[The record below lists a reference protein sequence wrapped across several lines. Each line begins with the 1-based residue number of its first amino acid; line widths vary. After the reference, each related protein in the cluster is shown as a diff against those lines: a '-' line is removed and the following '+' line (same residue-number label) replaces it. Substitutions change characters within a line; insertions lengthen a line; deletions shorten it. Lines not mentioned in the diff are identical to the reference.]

1 MSSDNPKLKIR
12 EAINLTN
19 YRLNIRKDFINFLE
33 STYGSQ
39 KHRLYLFSRNESAP
53 KIFLLQMQ
61 VPVKFNNKT
70 YDVSILV
77 YFPLDFPNIEPEVY
91 IEKLKK
97 IKINPNCLFYI
108 EQDTLKINY
117 SCFFKW
123 EPSIESFRNLM
134 AELYNQFNM
143 AFPVFNS
150 NDKYEDINEIDGD
163 CYLKKNLCRE
173 VELVN
178 PIVEKNK
185 INNNNNNNIDDINK
199 AMNELNL
206 NNNNEKNNNNR
217 PIKKNI
223 YGKPMENI
231 DINPN
236 KNNTNNNTNNNNN
249 NFNNNN
255 NNNNV
260 QENLLVNP
268 YQNKPPVFDEQKSK
282 QALIKL
288 LQKDLYPKINNAI
301 QPITSTFMKLEKIKE
316 NIHQKLNEIEIVER
330 KEDNIRQVLNNLH
343 KELDFTISEPKEFE
357 RPDVTNLDTA
367 VIISNKDYYMKLA
380 QEKVIEEYIL
390 IVKKNYEKQNIDFNT
405 ALNLIRT
412 NSRNIFFLKYKN
424 AHRFGS

>member
-1 MSSDNPKLKIR
+1 MSSNNSKLKIR

-19 YRLNIRKDFINFLE
+19 YKLNIRKDFINFLE

-39 KHRLYLFSRNESAP
+39 KHRLYLFSRLESAP
-53 KIFLLQMQ
+53 KIFLLQLQ

-70 YDVSILV
+70 YDISLLV
-77 YFPLDFPNIEPEVY
+77 YFPLDFPNIEPEIY
-91 IEKLKK
+91 LEKFKKLKV
-97 IKINPNCLFYI
+97 NPNCSFYI
-108 EQDTLKINY
+108 DQDTLQINY

-123 EPSIESFRNLM
+123 ESSFESFRNLM
-134 AELYNQFNM
+134 TELYNQFNI
-143 AFPVFNS
+143 AFPVFNT
-150 NDKYEDINEIDGD
+150 NDKYEDINEIQGD
-163 CYLKKNLCRE
+163 CYLKKNLCKE
-173 VELVN
+173 VELIN

-185 INNNNNNNIDDINK
+185 INNNIDNIDK
-199 AMNELNL
+199 AMNEMNL
-206 NNNNEKNNNNR
+206 KDNNDKNINNK

-231 DINPN
+231 DTNQN
-236 KNNTNNNTNNNNN
+236 KKSNNNNN
-249 NFNNNN
+249 INNIISKENN
-255 NNNNV
+255 
-260 QENLLVNP
+260 LVNP
-268 YQNKPPVFDEQKSK
+268 YQNKPPVLDEEKSK

-301 QPITSTFMKLEKIKE
+301 QPITSTFIKLEKIKE
-316 NIHQKLNEIEIVER
+316 NIHQKINEIELVER

-343 KELDFTISEPKEFE
+343 KELDFTIPEPKELE
-357 RPDVTNLDTA
+357 KPDVTNLDSA

-380 QEKVIEEYIL
+380 MEKVIEEYIL

>member
-1 MSSDNPKLKIR
+1 MSSDNQKLKIR

-19 YRLNIRKDFINFLE
+19 YKLNIRKDFINFLE

-39 KHRLYLFSRNESAP
+39 KHRLYLFSRLESAP
-53 KIFLLQMQ
+53 KIFLLQLQ

-70 YDVSILV
+70 YDISLLV
-77 YFPLDFPNIEPEVY
+77 YFPLDFPNIEPEIY
-91 IEKLKK
+91 LEKFKKLKV
-97 IKINPNCLFYI
+97 NPNCSFYI
-108 EQDTLKINY
+108 DQDTLQINY

-123 EPSIESFRNLM
+123 ESSFESFRNLM
-134 AELYNQFNM
+134 TELYNQFNI
-143 AFPVFNS
+143 AFPVFNT
-150 NDKYEDINEIDGD
+150 NDKYEDINEIPGD
-163 CYLKKNLCRE
+163 CYLKKNLCKE
-173 VELVN
+173 VELIN

-185 INNNNNNNIDDINK
+185 INNNIDNIDK
-199 AMNELNL
+199 AMNEMNL
-206 NNNNEKNNNNR
+206 KDNNDKNINNK

-231 DINPN
+231 DTNQN
-236 KNNTNNNTNNNNN
+236 KKNNNNN
-249 NFNNNN
+249 NINNIISKENN
-255 NNNNV
+255 
-260 QENLLVNP
+260 LVNP
-268 YQNKPPVFDEQKSK
+268 YQNKPPVLDEEKSK

-301 QPITSTFMKLEKIKE
+301 QPITSTFIKLEKIKE
-316 NIHQKLNEIEIVER
+316 NIHQKINEIELVER

-343 KELDFTISEPKEFE
+343 KELDFTIPEPKELE
-357 RPDVTNLDTA
+357 KPDVTNLDSA

-380 QEKVIEEYIL
+380 MEKVIEEYIL

>member
-1 MSSDNPKLKIR
+1 MSSDNQKLKIR

-19 YRLNIRKDFINFLE
+19 YKLNIRKDFINFLE

-39 KHRLYLFSRNESAP
+39 KHRLYLFSRLESAP
-53 KIFLLQMQ
+53 KIFLLQLQ

-70 YDVSILV
+70 YDISLLV
-77 YFPLDFPNIEPEVY
+77 YFPLDFPNIEPEIY
-91 IEKLKK
+91 LEKFKKLKV
-97 IKINPNCLFYI
+97 NPNCSFYI
-108 EQDTLKINY
+108 DQDTLQINY

-123 EPSIESFRNLM
+123 ESSFESFRNLM
-134 AELYNQFNM
+134 TELYNQFNI
-143 AFPVFNS
+143 AFPVFNT
-150 NDKYEDINEIDGD
+150 NDKYEDINEIQGD
-163 CYLKKNLCRE
+163 CYLKKNLCKE
-173 VELVN
+173 VELIN

-185 INNNNNNNIDDINK
+185 INNNIDNMDK
-199 AMNELNL
+199 AMNEMNL
-206 NNNNEKNNNNR
+206 KDNNDKNINNK

-231 DINPN
+231 DTNQN
-236 KNNTNNNTNNNNN
+236 KKNNNNN
-249 NFNNNN
+249 NINNIISKENN
-255 NNNNV
+255 
-260 QENLLVNP
+260 LVNP
-268 YQNKPPVFDEQKSK
+268 YQNKPPVLDEEKSK

-301 QPITSTFMKLEKIKE
+301 QPITSTFIKLEKIKE
-316 NIHQKLNEIEIVER
+316 NIHQKINEIELVER

-343 KELDFTISEPKEFE
+343 KELDFTIPEPKELE
-357 RPDVTNLDTA
+357 KPDVTNLDSA

-380 QEKVIEEYIL
+380 MEKVIEEYIL

>member
-1 MSSDNPKLKIR
+1 MSSDNQKLKIR

-19 YRLNIRKDFINFLE
+19 YKLNIRKDFINFLE

-39 KHRLYLFSRNESAP
+39 KHRLYLFSRLESAP
-53 KIFLLQMQ
+53 KIFLLQLQ

-70 YDVSILV
+70 YDISLLV
-77 YFPLDFPNIEPEVY
+77 YFPLDFPNIEPEIY
-91 IEKLKK
+91 LEKFKKLKV
-97 IKINPNCLFYI
+97 NPNCSFYI
-108 EQDTLKINY
+108 DQDTLQINY

-123 EPSIESFRNLM
+123 ESSFESFRNLM
-134 AELYNQFNM
+134 TELYNQFNI
-143 AFPVFNS
+143 AFPVFNT
-150 NDKYEDINEIDGD
+150 NDKYEDINEIQGD
-163 CYLKKNLCRE
+163 CYLKKNLCKE
-173 VELVN
+173 VELIN

-185 INNNNNNNIDDINK
+185 INNNIDNIDK
-199 AMNELNL
+199 AMNEMNL
-206 NNNNEKNNNNR
+206 KDNNDKNINNK

-231 DINPN
+231 DTNQN
-236 KNNTNNNTNNNNN
+236 KKNNNNN
-249 NFNNNN
+249 NINNIISKENN
-255 NNNNV
+255 
-260 QENLLVNP
+260 LVNP
-268 YQNKPPVFDEQKSK
+268 YQNKPPVLDEEKSK

-301 QPITSTFMKLEKIKE
+301 QPITSTFIKLEKIKE
-316 NIHQKLNEIEIVER
+316 NIHQKINEIELVER

-343 KELDFTISEPKEFE
+343 KELDFTIPEPKELE
-357 RPDVTNLDTA
+357 KPDVTNLDSA
-367 VIISNKDYYMKLA
+367 VIISNKDFYTKLA

>member
-1 MSSDNPKLKIR
+1 MSSDNQKLKIR

-19 YRLNIRKDFINFLE
+19 YKLNIRKDFINFLE

-39 KHRLYLFSRNESAP
+39 KHRLYLFSRLESAP
-53 KIFLLQMQ
+53 KIFLLQLQ

-70 YDVSILV
+70 YDISLLV
-77 YFPLDFPNIEPEVY
+77 YFPLDFPNIEPEIY
-91 IEKLKK
+91 LEKFKKLKV
-97 IKINPNCLFYI
+97 NPNCSFYI
-108 EQDTLKINY
+108 DQDTLQINY

-123 EPSIESFRNLM
+123 ESSFESFRNLM
-134 AELYNQFNM
+134 MELYNQFNI
-143 AFPVFNS
+143 AFPVFNT
-150 NDKYEDINEIDGD
+150 NDKYEDINEIQGD
-163 CYLKKNLCRE
+163 CYLKKNLCKE

-185 INNNNNNNIDDINK
+185 INNNIDNIDK
-199 AMNELNL
+199 AMNEMNL
-206 NNNNEKNNNNR
+206 KDNNDKNINNK

-231 DINPN
+231 DTNQN
-236 KNNTNNNTNNNNN
+236 KKNNNNN
-249 NFNNNN
+249 NINNIISKENN
-255 NNNNV
+255 
-260 QENLLVNP
+260 LVNP
-268 YQNKPPVFDEQKSK
+268 YQNKPPVLDEEKSK

-301 QPITSTFMKLEKIKE
+301 QPITSTFIKLEKIKE
-316 NIHQKLNEIEIVER
+316 NIHQKINEIELVER

-343 KELDFTISEPKEFE
+343 KELDFTIPEPKELE
-357 RPDVTNLDTA
+357 KPDVTNLDSA

-380 QEKVIEEYIL
+380 MEKVIEEYIL

>member
-1 MSSDNPKLKIR
+1 MSSDNQKLKIR

-19 YRLNIRKDFINFLE
+19 YKLNIRKDFINFLE

-39 KHRLYLFSRNESAP
+39 KHRLYLFSRLESAP
-53 KIFLLQMQ
+53 KIFLLQLQ

-70 YDVSILV
+70 YDISLLV
-77 YFPLDFPNIEPEVY
+77 YFPLDFPNIEPEIY
-91 IEKLKK
+91 LEKFKKLKV
-97 IKINPNCLFYI
+97 NPNCSFYI
-108 EQDTLKINY
+108 DQDTLQINY

-123 EPSIESFRNLM
+123 ESSFESFRNLM
-134 AELYNQFNM
+134 TELYNQFNI
-143 AFPVFNS
+143 AFPVFNT
-150 NDKYEDINEIDGD
+150 NDKYEDINEIQGD
-163 CYLKKNLCRE
+163 CYLKKNLCKE

-185 INNNNNNNIDDINK
+185 INNNIDNIDK
-199 AMNELNL
+199 AMNEMNL
-206 NNNNEKNNNNR
+206 KDNNDKNINNK

-231 DINPN
+231 DTNQN
-236 KNNTNNNTNNNNN
+236 KKNNNNN
-249 NFNNNN
+249 NINNIISKENN
-255 NNNNV
+255 
-260 QENLLVNP
+260 LVNP
-268 YQNKPPVFDEQKSK
+268 YQNKPPVLDEEKSK

-301 QPITSTFMKLEKIKE
+301 QPITSTFIKLEKIKE
-316 NIHQKLNEIEIVER
+316 NIHQKINEIELVER

-343 KELDFTISEPKEFE
+343 KELDFTIPEPKELE
-357 RPDVTNLDTA
+357 KPDVTNLDSA

-380 QEKVIEEYIL
+380 MEKVIEEYIL

>member
-1 MSSDNPKLKIR
+1 MPSDNQKLKIR
-12 EAINLTN
+12 EVINLTN
-19 YRLNIRKDFINFLE
+19 YKLNIRKDFINFLE

-39 KHRLYLFSRNESAP
+39 KHRLYLFSRLESAP
-53 KIFLLQMQ
+53 KIFLLQLQ

-70 YDVSILV
+70 YDISLLV
-77 YFPLDFPNIEPEVY
+77 YFPLDFPNIEPEIY
-91 IEKLKK
+91 LEKFKKLKV
-97 IKINPNCLFYI
+97 NPNCSFYI
-108 EQDTLKINY
+108 DQDTLQINY

-123 EPSIESFRNLM
+123 ESSFESFRNLM
-134 AELYNQFNM
+134 TELYNQFNI
-143 AFPVFNS
+143 AFPVFNT
-150 NDKYEDINEIDGD
+150 NDKYEDINEIQGD
-163 CYLKKNLCRE
+163 CYLKKNLCKE

-185 INNNNNNNIDDINK
+185 INNNIDNIDK
-199 AMNELNL
+199 AMNEMNL
-206 NNNNEKNNNNR
+206 KDNNDKNINNK

-231 DINPN
+231 DTNQN
-236 KNNTNNNTNNNNN
+236 KKNNNNN
-249 NFNNNN
+249 NINNIISKENN
-255 NNNNV
+255 
-260 QENLLVNP
+260 LVNP
-268 YQNKPPVFDEQKSK
+268 YQNKPPVLDEEKSK

-301 QPITSTFMKLEKIKE
+301 QPITSTFIKLEKIKE
-316 NIHQKLNEIEIVER
+316 NIHQKINEIELVER

-343 KELDFTISEPKEFE
+343 KELDFTIPEPKELE
-357 RPDVTNLDTA
+357 KPDVTNLDSA

-380 QEKVIEEYIL
+380 MEKVIEEYIL

>member
-1 MSSDNPKLKIR
+1 MSSDNQKLKIR

-19 YRLNIRKDFINFLE
+19 YKLNIRKDFINFLE

-39 KHRLYLFSRNESAP
+39 KHRLYLFSRLESAP
-53 KIFLLQMQ
+53 KIFLLQLQ

-70 YDVSILV
+70 YDISLLV
-77 YFPLDFPNIEPEVY
+77 YFPLDFPNIEPEIY
-91 IEKLKK
+91 LEKFKKLKV
-97 IKINPNCLFYI
+97 NPNCSFYI
-108 EQDTLKINY
+108 DQDTLQINY

-123 EPSIESFRNLM
+123 ESSFESFRNLM
-134 AELYNQFNM
+134 TELYNQFNI
-143 AFPVFNS
+143 AFPVFNT
-150 NDKYEDINEIDGD
+150 NDKYEDINEIQGD
-163 CYLKKNLCRE
+163 CYLKKNLCKE
-173 VELVN
+173 VELIN

-185 INNNNNNNIDDINK
+185 INNNIDNIDK
-199 AMNELNL
+199 AMNEMNL
-206 NNNNEKNNNNR
+206 KDNNDKNINNK

-231 DINPN
+231 DTNQN
-236 KNNTNNNTNNNNN
+236 KKSNNNNN
-249 NFNNNN
+249 INNIISKENN
-255 NNNNV
+255 
-260 QENLLVNP
+260 LVNP
-268 YQNKPPVFDEQKSK
+268 YQNKPPVLDEQKSK

-301 QPITSTFMKLEKIKE
+301 QPITSTFIKLEKIKE
-316 NIHQKLNEIEIVER
+316 NIHQKINEIELVER

-343 KELDFTISEPKEFE
+343 KELDFTIPEPKELE
-357 RPDVTNLDTA
+357 KPDVTNLDSA

-380 QEKVIEEYIL
+380 MEKVIEEYIL

>member
-1 MSSDNPKLKIR
+1 MSSDNQKLKIR

-19 YRLNIRKDFINFLE
+19 YKLNIRKDFINFLE

-39 KHRLYLFSRNESAP
+39 KHRLYLFSRLESAP
-53 KIFLLQMQ
+53 KIFLLQLQ

-70 YDVSILV
+70 YDISLLV
-77 YFPLDFPNIEPEVY
+77 YFPLDFPNIEPEIY
-91 IEKLKK
+91 LEKFKKLKV
-97 IKINPNCLFYI
+97 NPNCSFYI
-108 EQDTLKINY
+108 DQDTLQINY

-123 EPSIESFRNLM
+123 ESSFESFRNLM
-134 AELYNQFNM
+134 TELYNQFNI
-143 AFPVFNS
+143 AFPVFNT
-150 NDKYEDINEIDGD
+150 NDKYEDINEIQGD
-163 CYLKKNLCRE
+163 CYLKKNLCKE

-185 INNNNNNNIDDINK
+185 INNNIDNIDK
-199 AMNELNL
+199 AMNEMNL
-206 NNNNEKNNNNR
+206 KDNNDKNINNK

-231 DINPN
+231 DTNQN
-236 KNNTNNNTNNNNN
+236 KKNNNSNNINNIISKENN
-249 NFNNNN
+249 
-255 NNNNV
+255 
-260 QENLLVNP
+260 LVNP
-268 YQNKPPVFDEQKSK
+268 YQNKPPVLDEEKSK

-301 QPITSTFMKLEKIKE
+301 QPITSTFIKLEKIKE
-316 NIHQKLNEIEIVER
+316 NIHQKINEIELVER

-343 KELDFTISEPKEFE
+343 KELDFTIPEPKELE
-357 RPDVTNLDTA
+357 KPDVTNLDSA

-380 QEKVIEEYIL
+380 MEKVIEEYIL

>member
-1 MSSDNPKLKIR
+1 MSSDNQKLKIR

-19 YRLNIRKDFINFLE
+19 YKLNIRKDFINFLE

-39 KHRLYLFSRNESAP
+39 KHRLYLFSRLESAP
-53 KIFLLQMQ
+53 KIFLLQLQ

-70 YDVSILV
+70 YDISLLV
-77 YFPLDFPNIEPEVY
+77 YFPLDFPNIEPEIY
-91 IEKLKK
+91 LEKFKKLKV
-97 IKINPNCLFYI
+97 NPNCSFYI
-108 EQDTLKINY
+108 DQDTLQINY

-123 EPSIESFRNLM
+123 ESSFESFRNLM
-134 AELYNQFNM
+134 TELYNQFNI
-143 AFPVFNS
+143 AFPVFNT
-150 NDKYEDINEIDGD
+150 NDKYEDINEIQGD
-163 CYLKKNLCRE
+163 CYLKKNLCKE

-185 INNNNNNNIDDINK
+185 INNNIDNIDK
-199 AMNELNL
+199 AMNEMNL
-206 NNNNEKNNNNR
+206 KDNNDKNINNK

-231 DINPN
+231 DTNQN
-236 KNNTNNNTNNNNN
+236 KKNNNNN
-249 NFNNNN
+249 NINNIISKENN
-255 NNNNV
+255 
-260 QENLLVNP
+260 LVNP
-268 YQNKPPVFDEQKSK
+268 YQNKPPVFDEEKSK
-282 QALIKL
+282 QVLIKL

-301 QPITSTFMKLEKIKE
+301 QPITSTFIKLEKIKE
-316 NIHQKLNEIEIVER
+316 NIHQKINEIELVER

-343 KELDFTISEPKEFE
+343 KELDFTIPEPKELE
-357 RPDVTNLDTA
+357 KPDVTNLDSA

-380 QEKVIEEYIL
+380 MEKVIEEYIL

>member
-1 MSSDNPKLKIR
+1 MSSDNQKLKIR

-19 YRLNIRKDFINFLE
+19 YKLNIRKDFINFLE

-39 KHRLYLFSRNESAP
+39 KHRLYLFSRLESAP
-53 KIFLLQMQ
+53 KIFLLQLQ

-70 YDVSILV
+70 YDISLLV
-77 YFPLDFPNIEPEVY
+77 YFPLDFPNIEPEIY
-91 IEKLKK
+91 LEKFKKLKV
-97 IKINPNCLFYI
+97 NPNCSFYI
-108 EQDTLKINY
+108 DQDTLQINY

-123 EPSIESFRNLM
+123 ESSFESFRNLM
-134 AELYNQFNM
+134 TELYNQFNI
-143 AFPVFNS
+143 AFPVFNT
-150 NDKYEDINEIDGD
+150 NDKYEDINEIQGD
-163 CYLKKNLCRE
+163 CYLKKNLCKE

-178 PIVEKNK
+178 PILEKNK
-185 INNNNNNNIDDINK
+185 INNNIDNIDK
-199 AMNELNL
+199 AMNEMNL
-206 NNNNEKNNNNR
+206 KDNNDKNINNK

-231 DINPN
+231 DTNQN
-236 KNNTNNNTNNNNN
+236 KKNNNNN
-249 NFNNNN
+249 NINNIISKENN
-255 NNNNV
+255 
-260 QENLLVNP
+260 LVNP
-268 YQNKPPVFDEQKSK
+268 YQNKPPVLDEEKSK

-301 QPITSTFMKLEKIKE
+301 QPITSTFIKLEKIKE
-316 NIHQKLNEIEIVER
+316 NIHQKINEIELVER

-343 KELDFTISEPKEFE
+343 KELDFTIPEPKELE
-357 RPDVTNLDTA
+357 KPDVTNLDSA

-380 QEKVIEEYIL
+380 MEKVIEEYIL

>member
-1 MSSDNPKLKIR
+1 MSSDNQKLKIR

-19 YRLNIRKDFINFLE
+19 YKLNIRKDFINFLE

-39 KHRLYLFSRNESAP
+39 KHRLYLFSRLESAP
-53 KIFLLQMQ
+53 KIFLLQLQ

-70 YDVSILV
+70 YDISLLV
-77 YFPLDFPNIEPEVY
+77 YFPLDFPNIEPEIY
-91 IEKLKK
+91 LEKFKKLKV
-97 IKINPNCLFYI
+97 NPNCSFYI
-108 EQDTLKINY
+108 DQDTLQINY

-123 EPSIESFRNLM
+123 ESSFESFRNLM
-134 AELYNQFNM
+134 TELYNQFNI
-143 AFPVFNS
+143 AFPVFNT
-150 NDKYEDINEIDGD
+150 NDKYEDINEIQGD
-163 CYLKKNLCRE
+163 CYLKKNLCKE
-173 VELVN
+173 VELIN

-185 INNNNNNNIDDINK
+185 INNNIDNIDK
-199 AMNELNL
+199 AMNEMNL
-206 NNNNEKNNNNR
+206 KDNNDKNINNK

-231 DINPN
+231 YANQN
-236 KNNTNNNTNNNNN
+236 KKNNNNN
-249 NFNNNN
+249 NINNIISKENN
-255 NNNNV
+255 
-260 QENLLVNP
+260 LVNP
-268 YQNKPPVFDEQKSK
+268 YQNKPPVLDEEKSK

-301 QPITSTFMKLEKIKE
+301 QPITSTFIKLEKIKE
-316 NIHQKLNEIEIVER
+316 NIHQKINEIELVER

-343 KELDFTISEPKEFE
+343 KELDFTIPEPKELE
-357 RPDVTNLDTA
+357 KPDVTNLDSA

-380 QEKVIEEYIL
+380 MEKVIEEYIL

>member
-1 MSSDNPKLKIR
+1 MSSDNQKLKIR

-19 YRLNIRKDFINFLE
+19 YKLNIRKDFINFLE

-39 KHRLYLFSRNESAP
+39 KHRLYLFSRLESAP
-53 KIFLLQMQ
+53 KIFLLQLQ

-70 YDVSILV
+70 YDISLLV
-77 YFPLDFPNIEPEVY
+77 YFPLDFPNIEPEIY
-91 IEKLKK
+91 LEKFKKLKV
-97 IKINPNCLFYI
+97 NPNCSFYI
-108 EQDTLKINY
+108 DQDTLQINY

-123 EPSIESFRNLM
+123 ESSFESFRNLM
-134 AELYNQFNM
+134 TELYNQFNI
-143 AFPVFNS
+143 AFPVFNT
-150 NDKYEDINEIDGD
+150 NDKYEDINEIQGD
-163 CYLKKNLCRE
+163 CYLKKNLCKE
-173 VELVN
+173 VELIN

-185 INNNNNNNIDDINK
+185 INNNIDNIDK
-199 AMNELNL
+199 AMNEMNL
-206 NNNNEKNNNNR
+206 KDNNDKNINNK

-231 DINPN
+231 DTNQN
-236 KNNTNNNTNNNNN
+236 KKNNNNN
-249 NFNNNN
+249 NINNIISKENN
-255 NNNNV
+255 
-260 QENLLVNP
+260 LVNP
-268 YQNKPPVFDEQKSK
+268 YQNKPPVLDEQKSK

-301 QPITSTFMKLEKIKE
+301 QPITSTFIKLEKIKE
-316 NIHQKLNEIEIVER
+316 NIHQKINEIELVER

-343 KELDFTISEPKEFE
+343 KELDFTIPEPKELE
-357 RPDVTNLDTA
+357 KPDVTNLDSA

-380 QEKVIEEYIL
+380 MEKVIEEYIL

>member
-1 MSSDNPKLKIR
+1 MSSDNQKLKIR

-19 YRLNIRKDFINFLE
+19 YKLNIRKDFINFLE

-39 KHRLYLFSRNESAP
+39 KHRLYLFSRLESAP
-53 KIFLLQMQ
+53 KIFLLQLQ

-70 YDVSILV
+70 YDISLLV
-77 YFPLDFPNIEPEVY
+77 YFPLDFPNIEPEIY
-91 IEKLKK
+91 LEKFKKLKV
-97 IKINPNCLFYI
+97 NPNCSFYI
-108 EQDTLKINY
+108 DQDTLQINY

-123 EPSIESFRNLM
+123 ESSFESFRNLM
-134 AELYNQFNM
+134 TELYNQFNI
-143 AFPVFNS
+143 AFPVFNT
-150 NDKYEDINEIDGD
+150 NDKYEDINEIQGD
-163 CYLKKNLCRE
+163 CYLKKNLCKE
-173 VELVN
+173 VELIN
-178 PIVEKNK
+178 PILEKNK
-185 INNNNNNNIDDINK
+185 INNNIDNIDK
-199 AMNELNL
+199 AMNEMNL
-206 NNNNEKNNNNR
+206 KDNNDKNINNK

-231 DINPN
+231 DTNQN
-236 KNNTNNNTNNNNN
+236 KKNNNNN
-249 NFNNNN
+249 NINNIISKENN
-255 NNNNV
+255 
-260 QENLLVNP
+260 LVNP
-268 YQNKPPVFDEQKSK
+268 YQNKPPVLDEEKSK

-301 QPITSTFMKLEKIKE
+301 QPITSTFIKLEKIKE
-316 NIHQKLNEIEIVER
+316 NIHQKINEIELVER

-343 KELDFTISEPKEFE
+343 KELDFTIPEPKELE
-357 RPDVTNLDTA
+357 KPDVTNLDSA

-380 QEKVIEEYIL
+380 MEKVIEEYIL

>member
-1 MSSDNPKLKIR
+1 MPSDNQKLKIR
-12 EAINLTN
+12 EVINLTN
-19 YRLNIRKDFINFLE
+19 YKLNIRKDFINFLE

-39 KHRLYLFSRNESAP
+39 KHRLYLFSRLESAP
-53 KIFLLQMQ
+53 KIFLLQLQ

-70 YDVSILV
+70 YDISLLV
-77 YFPLDFPNIEPEVY
+77 YFPLDFPNIEPEIY
-91 IEKLKK
+91 LEKFKKLKV
-97 IKINPNCLFYI
+97 NPNCSFYI
-108 EQDTLKINY
+108 DQDTLQINY

-123 EPSIESFRNLM
+123 ESSFESFRNLTT
-134 AELYNQFNM
+134 ELYNQFNI
-143 AFPVFNS
+143 AFPVFNT
-150 NDKYEDINEIDGD
+150 NDKYEDINEIQGD
-163 CYLKKNLCRE
+163 CYLKKNLCKE
-173 VELVN
+173 VELIN

-185 INNNNNNNIDDINK
+185 INNNIDNIDK
-199 AMNELNL
+199 AMNEMNL
-206 NNNNEKNNNNR
+206 KDNNDKNINNK

-231 DINPN
+231 DTNQN
-236 KNNTNNNTNNNNN
+236 KKNNNNN
-249 NFNNNN
+249 NINNIISKENN
-255 NNNNV
+255 
-260 QENLLVNP
+260 LVNP
-268 YQNKPPVFDEQKSK
+268 YQNKPPVLDEEKSK

-301 QPITSTFMKLEKIKE
+301 QPITSTFIKLEKIKE
-316 NIHQKLNEIEIVER
+316 NIHQKINEIELVER

-343 KELDFTISEPKEFE
+343 KELDFTIPEPKELE
-357 RPDVTNLDTA
+357 KPDVTNLDSA

-380 QEKVIEEYIL
+380 MEKVIEEYIL

>member
-39 KHRLYLFSRNESAP
+39 KHRLYLFSRIESAP
-53 KIFLLQMQ
+53 KIFLLQLQ
-61 VPVKFNNKT
+61 VPVKFNNKS
-70 YDVSILV
+70 YDISLLV
-77 YFPLDFPNIEPEVY
+77 YFPLDFPNIEPEIY
-91 IEKLKK
+91 LEKFKNLKV
-97 IKINPNCLFYI
+97 NPNCLFYI

-123 EPSIESFRNLM
+123 ENSFESFRNLM
-134 AELYNQFNM
+134 SELYNQFNM
-143 AFPVFNS
+143 AFPVFNT
-150 NDKYEDINEIDGD
+150 NDKTEDINEIQGD
-163 CYLKKNLCRE
+163 CYLKKNLCKE

-185 INNNNNNNIDDINK
+185 INNNIDNINK
-199 AMNELNL
+199 AMNEINL
-206 NNNNEKNNNNR
+206 KDNNEKNNNNK

-231 DINPN
+231 DLN
-236 KNNTNNNTNNNNN
+236 KNNNNN
-249 NFNNNN
+249 KNNINNNIIA
-255 NNNNV
+255 
-260 QENLLVNP
+260 QENHLINP
-268 YQNKPPVFDEQKSK
+268 YQSKPPVLDEQKSK

-301 QPITSTFMKLEKIKE
+301 QPITSTFIKLEKIKE
-316 NIHQKLNEIEIVER
+316 NIHQKINEIELVER

-343 KELDFTISEPKEFE
+343 KELDFTIPEPKELE
-357 RPDVTNLDTA
+357 KPDVTNLDSA

-390 IVKKNYEKQNIDFNT
+390 IVKKNYEKQNIDFST

>member
-1 MSSDNPKLKIR
+1 MSSDNQKLKIR

-19 YRLNIRKDFINFLE
+19 YKLNIRKDFINFLE

-39 KHRLYLFSRNESAP
+39 KHRLYLFSRLESAP
-53 KIFLLQMQ
+53 KIFLLQLQ

-70 YDVSILV
+70 YDISLLV
-77 YFPLDFPNIEPEVY
+77 YFPLDFPNIEPEIY
-91 IEKLKK
+91 LEKFKKLKV
-97 IKINPNCLFYI
+97 NPNCSFYI
-108 EQDTLKINY
+108 DQDTLQINY

-123 EPSIESFRNLM
+123 ESSFESFRNLM
-134 AELYNQFNM
+134 TELYNQFNI
-143 AFPVFNS
+143 AFPVFNT
-150 NDKYEDINEIDGD
+150 NDKYEDINEIQGD
-163 CYLKKNLCRE
+163 CYLKKNLCKE
-173 VELVN
+173 VELIN

-185 INNNNNNNIDDINK
+185 INNNIDNIDK
-199 AMNELNL
+199 AMNEMNL
-206 NNNNEKNNNNR
+206 KDNNDKNINNK

-231 DINPN
+231 DTNQN
-236 KNNTNNNTNNNNN
+236 KKNNNNN
-249 NFNNNN
+249 NINNIISKENN
-255 NNNNV
+255 
-260 QENLLVNP
+260 LVNP
-268 YQNKPPVFDEQKSK
+268 YQNKPPVLDEEKSK
-282 QALIKL
+282 QALIKV

-301 QPITSTFMKLEKIKE
+301 QPITSTFIKLEKIKE
-316 NIHQKLNEIEIVER
+316 NIHQKINEIELVER

-343 KELDFTISEPKEFE
+343 KELDFTIPEPKELE
-357 RPDVTNLDTA
+357 KPDVTNLDSA

-380 QEKVIEEYIL
+380 MEKVIEEYIL

>member
-1 MSSDNPKLKIR
+1 MSSDNQKLKIR

-19 YRLNIRKDFINFLE
+19 YKLNIRKDFINFLE

-39 KHRLYLFSRNESAP
+39 KHRLYLFSRLESAP
-53 KIFLLQMQ
+53 KIFLLQLQ

-70 YDVSILV
+70 YDISLLV
-77 YFPLDFPNIEPEVY
+77 YFPLDFPNIEPEIY
-91 IEKLKK
+91 LEKFKKLKV
-97 IKINPNCLFYI
+97 NPNCSFYI
-108 EQDTLKINY
+108 DQDTLQINY

-123 EPSIESFRNLM
+123 ESSFESFRNLTT
-134 AELYNQFNM
+134 ELYNQFNI
-143 AFPVFNS
+143 AFPVFNT
-150 NDKYEDINEIDGD
+150 NDKYEDINEIQGD
-163 CYLKKNLCRE
+163 CYLKKNLCKE
-173 VELVN
+173 VELIN

-185 INNNNNNNIDDINK
+185 INNNIDNIDK
-199 AMNELNL
+199 AMNEMNL
-206 NNNNEKNNNNR
+206 KDNNDKNINNK

-231 DINPN
+231 DTNQN
-236 KNNTNNNTNNNNN
+236 KKSNNNNN
-249 NFNNNN
+249 INNIISKENN
-255 NNNNV
+255 
-260 QENLLVNP
+260 LVNP
-268 YQNKPPVFDEQKSK
+268 YQNKPPVLDEQKSK

-301 QPITSTFMKLEKIKE
+301 QPITSTFIKLEKIKE
-316 NIHQKLNEIEIVER
+316 NIHQKINEIELVER

-343 KELDFTISEPKEFE
+343 KELDFTIPEPKELE
-357 RPDVTNLDTA
+357 KPDVTNLDSA

-380 QEKVIEEYIL
+380 MEKVIEEYIL